1 MKNLPMRSPREK
13 VGGLYH
19 FGRMLDKIRLFEN
32 GELPEEYH
40 PNLGLSVG
48 LDAFCCV
55 FLGLSFEELKDR
67 VSEGGA
73 DDAILEWIYSKYKKP
88 NKTQIKFC
96 NEFSR
101 KFGWNDF
108 MTRALV
114 KVIEEEGLDQN
125 LNTSFEIIDYRE
137 GRPELVGKNSK
148 PF

>member
-1 MKNLPMRSPREK
+1 MRSPREK
-13 VGGLYH
+13 LGGLYH

-48 LDAFCCV
+48 LDGFCCG
-55 FLGLSFEELKDR
+55 FLGVSFKELKER

-73 DDAILEWIYSKYKKP
+73 DEEILEWVYSKYKRP
-88 NKTQIKFC
+88 NKMQIKIW

-108 MTRALV
+108 ATRALV
-114 KVIEEEGLDQN
+114 KVKEEEGLDQN

-137 GRPELVGKNSK
+137 GRAELIGKNT
-148 PF
+148 